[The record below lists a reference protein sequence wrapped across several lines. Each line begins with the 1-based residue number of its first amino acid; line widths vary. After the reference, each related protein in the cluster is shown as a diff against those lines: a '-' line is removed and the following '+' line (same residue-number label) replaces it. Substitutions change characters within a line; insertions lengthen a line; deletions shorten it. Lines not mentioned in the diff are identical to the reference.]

1 MTSTVELY
9 DKAIISRQPNFDERK
24 TRSEFRKVI
33 PNLKT
38 VVVHCFDPRVTGG
51 IPPAVAKALPGQ
63 VYPGEVFEFVGED
76 GKKKIG
82 SNTTIFPVVVA
93 GGRAS
98 GSAQR
103 SISIACHLFDI
114 DNVAIVHH
122 TDCGGTHFTPE
133 GFLETFKEEFGQ
145 DITDLWDADDI
156 SLENLH
162 AVVTSRRTKRANF
175 SRDAK
180 ARECLWFSLRHRNR
194 PTSSGRRKARRPDR
208 ASWRP
213 LAIALDE
220 AECGPVCTENS
231 NRT

>member
-63 VYPGEVFEFVGED
+63 IYPGEVFEFVGED

-145 DITDLWDADDI
+145 DITIATYEACELLAGRQGTRM
-156 SLENLH
+156 SLVFFTTSKPANFFWSKKSPATRPRLV
-162 AVVTSRRTKRANF
+162 APLGDSSRRGRVWSCMYRKLKQPDITDE
-175 SRDAK
+175 SP
-180 ARECLWFSLRHRNR
+180 
-194 PTSSGRRKARRPDR
+194 PTS
-208 ASWRP
+208 
-213 LAIALDE
+213 
-220 AECGPVCTENS
+220 
-231 NRT
+231 

>member
-1 MTSTVELY
+1 MASTVELY

-133 GFLETFKEEFGQ
+133 GFWKPSRR
-145 DITDLWDADDI
+145 
-156 SLENLH
+156 SLGR
-162 AVVTSRRTKRANF
+162 TSRICGTPTILALKTSH
-175 SRDAK
+175 SRYIATYE
-180 ARECLWFSLRHRNR
+180 ACELLAGRHVNVFGFLYDIETGQLLLVEEKPGE
-194 PTSSGRRKARRPDR
+194 PTAPRGAP
-208 ASWRP
+208 WR
-213 LAIALDE
+213 
-220 AECGPVCTENS
+220 
-231 NRT
+231 

>member
-1 MTSTVELY
+1 MNLFANLRPAICYPALADASSLKRELVDGPTEFY
-9 DKAIISRQPNFDERK
+9 ERK

-103 SISIACHLFDI
+103 SIRHRVPPFRHRQRRHRSSH
-114 DNVAIVHH
+114 
-122 TDCGGTHFTPE
+122 G
-133 GFLETFKEEFGQ
+133 
-145 DITDLWDADDI
+145 LWRDALHPGRI
-156 SLENLH
+156 LENLQGG
-162 AVVTSRRTKRANF
+162 VRAGHHG
-175 SRDAK
+175 SA
-180 ARECLWFSLRHRNR
+180 
-194 PTSSGRRKARRPDR
+194 GRRRY
-208 ASWRP
+208 
-213 LAIALDE
+213 
-220 AECGPVCTENS
+220 
-231 NRT
+231 

>member
-122 TDCGGTHFTPE
+122 TDCGGTMPDAAPIQHNARHVTGRKRARE
-133 GFLETFKEEFGQ
+133 TSRAIARLGRGF
-145 DITDLWDADDI
+145 A
-156 SLENLH
+156 SLEPDHRDGGCVTGGH
-162 AVVTSRRTKRANF
+162 AGRISAQTKT
-175 SRDAK
+175 DK
-180 ARECLWFSLRHRNR
+180 TH
-194 PTSSGRRKARRPDR
+194 
-208 ASWRP
+208 
-213 LAIALDE
+213 
-220 AECGPVCTENS
+220 
-231 NRT
+231 

>member
-63 VYPGEVFEFVGED
+63 VYPGEVFEFIGED

-98 GSAQR
+98 GSAQHR
-103 SISIACHLFDI
+103 SASRA
-114 DNVAIVHH
+114 
-122 TDCGGTHFTPE
+122 
-133 GFLETFKEEFGQ
+133 TFS
-145 DITDLWDADDI
+145 T
-156 SLENLH
+156 
-162 AVVTSRRTKRANF
+162 
-175 SRDAK
+175 
-180 ARECLWFSLRHRNR
+180 
-194 PTSSGRRKARRPDR
+194 
-208 ASWRP
+208 
-213 LAIALDE
+213 
-220 AECGPVCTENS
+220 
-231 NRT
+231 

>member
-9 DKAIISRQPNFDERK
+9 DKAIISRQPKFDERK

-133 GFLETFKEEFGQ
+133 GFLEAFKEEFGQ

-156 SLENLH
+156 SLENFTQSLH
-162 AVVTSRRTKRANF
+162 RDVRSVRTSRGTP
-175 SRDAK
+175 
-180 ARECLWFSLRHRNR
+180 RHVNVFGFLYDIETGQLLLVEEKPGD
-194 PTSSGRRKARRPDR
+194 PTAPRGAP
-208 ASWRP
+208 WR
-213 LAIALDE
+213 
-220 AECGPVCTENS
+220 
-231 NRT
+231 

>member
-38 VVVHCFDPRVTGG
+38 AVVHCFDPRVTRG
-51 IPPAVAKALPGQ
+51 IPPARST
-63 VYPGEVFEFVGED
+63 EVFEFVGED

-133 GFLETFKEEFGQ
+133 GFLENFTQSLHRDVRSVRNSRGTPRHVNVYGYLYDIETGELHLVEESPG
-145 DITDLWDADDI
+145 DPNAPRGAAWRWPI
-156 SLENLH
+156 S
-162 AVVTSRRTKRANF
+162 SR
-175 SRDAK
+175 
-180 ARECLWFSLRHRNR
+180 
-194 PTSSGRRKARRPDR
+194 P
-208 ASWRP
+208 
-213 LAIALDE
+213 
-220 AECGPVCTENS
+220 
-231 NRT
+231 

>member
-63 VYPGEVFEFVGED
+63 VYPGEVFEFVGKN

-82 SNTTIFPVVVA
+82 SNTTIFSVVVT

-156 SLENLH
+156 SIENFTQSLH
-162 AVVTSRRTKRANF
+162 RDVRSVRTSRGTPGHVNVFGFLYDIETGQLMLVEEKPGDPAAPRGA
-175 SRDAK
+175 
-180 ARECLWFSLRHRNR
+180 
-194 PTSSGRRKARRPDR
+194 P
-208 ASWRP
+208 WR
-213 LAIALDE
+213 
-220 AECGPVCTENS
+220 
-231 NRT
+231 

>member
-1 MTSTVELY
+1 MTSTAELY

-98 GSAQR
+98 GSAQQ
-103 SISIACHLFDI
+103 SISIACHLFDK

-156 SLENLH
+156 SIENFTQSLH
-162 AVVTSRRTKRANF
+162 RDVRSVRTSRGTP
-175 SRDAK
+175 
-180 ARECLWFSLRHRNR
+180 RHVNVFGFLYDIETGQLLLVEEKPGDPNAPRGA
-194 PTSSGRRKARRPDR
+194 P
-208 ASWRP
+208 WR
-213 LAIALDE
+213 
-220 AECGPVCTENS
+220 
-231 NRT
+231 

>member
-1 MTSTVELY
+1 MTSTVALY

-63 VYPGEVFEFVGED
+63 IYPGEVFEFVGED

-133 GFLETFKEEFGQ
+133 GFLEIFKEEFGH

-156 SLENLH
+156 SIENFTQSLH
-162 AVVTSRRTKRANF
+162 RDVRNVRNSRGTP
-175 SRDAK
+175 
-180 ARECLWFSLRHRNR
+180 RHVNVFGFLYDIETGQLLLVEEDLGD
-194 PTSSGRRKARRPDR
+194 PTAPRGAP
-208 ASWRP
+208 WR
-213 LAIALDE
+213 
-220 AECGPVCTENS
+220 
-231 NRT
+231 

>member
-9 DKAIISRQPNFDERK
+9 DRAIISRQPNFDERK

-63 VYPGEVFEFVGED
+63 IYPGEVFEFVSED

-98 GSAQR
+98 CSAQR

-133 GFLETFKEEFGQ
+133 GFLETFKEEFGH

-156 SLENLH
+156 SIENFTQSLH
-162 AVVTSRRTKRANF
+162 RDVRSVRNSRGTPRHVNVFGFLYDIETGELVLVEENPGDPTAPRG
-175 SRDAK
+175 
-180 ARECLWFSLRHRNR
+180 AR
-194 PTSSGRRKARRPDR
+194 
-208 ASWRP
+208 WR
-213 LAIALDE
+213 
-220 AECGPVCTENS
+220 
-231 NRT
+231 

>member
-1 MTSTVELY
+1 MTSTVERY

-38 VVVHCFDPRVTGG
+38 VVVHCFDPRVTAG

-63 VYPGEVFEFVGED
+63 IYPGEVFEFVGED

-103 SISIACHLFDI
+103 SISISCHLFDI

-156 SLENLH
+156 SLENFTQSLTRD
-162 AVVTSRRTKRANF
+162 VRNVRNSRGTP
-175 SRDAK
+175 
-180 ARECLWFSLRHRNR
+180 RHVNVFGFLYDIETGQLLLVKESPGD
-194 PTSSGRRKARRPDR
+194 PTAPRGAP
-208 ASWRP
+208 WR
-213 LAIALDE
+213 
-220 AECGPVCTENS
+220 
-231 NRT
+231 

>member
-1 MTSTVELY
+1 MTSTVEPY
-9 DKAIISRQPNFDERK
+9 DKAIISRQPNFNERK

-38 VVVHCFDPRVTGG
+38 VVVHCFDPRVTGS

-63 VYPGEVFEFVGED
+63 IYPGEVFEFVGED

-98 GSAQR
+98 ASAQL

-156 SLENLH
+156 SLEN
-162 AVVTSRRTKRANF
+162 TSR
-175 SRDAK
+175 SRYIATYE
-180 ARECLWFSLRHRNR
+180 ACELLA
-194 PTSSGRRKARRPDR
+194 GRQ
-208 ASWRP
+208 
-213 LAIALDE
+213 
-220 AECGPVCTENS
+220 GT
-231 NRT
+231 

>member
-24 TRSEFRKVI
+24 TRSEFRRVI

-145 DITDLWDADDI
+145 DITDLWDADGI
-156 SLENLH
+156 SLENFTQSLH
-162 AVVTSRRTKRANF
+162 RDVRSVRTSRGTP
-175 SRDAK
+175 
-180 ARECLWFSLRHRNR
+180 RHVNVFGFLYDIETSQLLLVEEKPGD
-194 PTSSGRRKARRPDR
+194 PTAPRGAP
-208 ASWRP
+208 WR
-213 LAIALDE
+213 
-220 AECGPVCTENS
+220 
-231 NRT
+231 

>member
-133 GFLETFKEEFGQ
+133 GFLETFKE
-145 DITDLWDADDI
+145 
-156 SLENLH
+156 
-162 AVVTSRRTKRANF
+162 
-175 SRDAK
+175 
-180 ARECLWFSLRHRNR
+180 
-194 PTSSGRRKARRPDR
+194 SSGRTSRICGTPTI
-208 ASWRP
+208 
-213 LAIALDE
+213 LALKTSRSRYIATYE
-220 AECGPVCTENS
+220 ACELLAGRQGT
-231 NRT
+231 